1 MGTLTV
7 TTDKGLLANANCY
20 GFKPIA
26 IVESESVLG
35 LPTDTIQ
42 IASILLPSY
51 DAVSAYLDGNLSLFQ
66 SMYFGQLSGRNC
78 DEFITLI
85 MLALYRG
92 NNILIYIDSS
102 EVKELPYPKVLS
114 MYLENIYGY
123 YPQRQYQGDQ
133 NILGEYIHNP
143 AYDTFIMCKLYQYS
157 FVDSEEFLNIY
168 PPNIDIPYD
177 VVNKLMYEE
186 SPMIVNPTP
195 ESCKAYF
202 MEAVRNKHGIFNKK
216 KLFTFFKGGNQK

>member
-7 TTDKGLLANANCY
+7 TTDKGLLANAHCY

-26 IVESESVLG
+26 IVESESVLEMNA
-35 LPTDTIQ
+35 TDNIQ
-42 IASILLPSY
+42 VASILLPSY
-51 DAVSAYLDGNLSLFQ
+51 DAVSAYLDGNLPLFQ

-92 NNILIYIDSS
+92 NNILIYISS
-102 EVKELPYPKVLS
+102 DEIKELPYPKVFS

-123 YPQRQYQGDQ
+123 YPPRQYPGDQ
-133 NILGEYIHNP
+133 NILGEYLHNQ
-143 AYDTFIMCKLYQYS
+143 AYDPLILCKMYQYS
-157 FVDSEEFLNIY
+157 FIDSEEFLNVY
-168 PPNIDIPYD
+168 PPNIDIPFD

-186 SPMIVNPTP
+186 SPMIQNPTP
-195 ESCKAYF
+195 DTCKAYF
-202 MEAVRNKHGIFNKK
+202 MNIIKTTHGVFDKQQ
-216 KLFTFFKGGNQK
+216 LFTFKRR

>member
-7 TTDKGLLANANCY
+7 TTDKGLLANAHCY

-26 IVESESVLG
+26 IVESESVLE
-35 LPTDTIQ
+35 LASTENIQ
-42 IASILLPSY
+42 VASILLPSY
-51 DAVSAYLDGNLSLFQ
+51 DAVSAYLDGNLPLFQ

-92 NNILIYIDSS
+92 NNILIYISS
-102 EVKELPYPKVLS
+102 DEIKELPYPKVLS

-123 YPQRQYQGDQ
+123 YPPRQYPGDQ
-133 NILGEYIHNP
+133 NILGEYLHNQ
-143 AYDTFIMCKLYQYS
+143 AYDPLILCKMYQYS
-157 FVDSEEFLNIY
+157 FIDSEEFLNVY
-168 PPNIDIPYD
+168 PPNIDIPLD

-186 SPMIVNPTP
+186 SSAIQNPTP
-195 ESCKAYF
+195 DTCKAYF
-202 MEAVRNKHGIFNKK
+202 MNIIKTIHGVFDKQQ
-216 KLFTFFKGGNQK
+216 LFTFKRR